1 MLLDNKCR
9 NYNAEFLIC
18 NLVARKF
25 IHKLSK
31 ICYHYKMKAKEILI
45 KHEIASTPLREQIL
59 QILLDAKA
67 PIDCETLIKQTGA
80 NKTTIYRNLAIFEE
94 KGLLT
99 HTQNARKAFY
109 ELNDTSKAYFV
120 CDICHKME
128 QIDMPKIPHKHIK
141 TITVQGICDEC
152 SE

>member
-1 MLLDNKCR
+1 
-9 NYNAEFLIC
+9 
-18 NLVARKF
+18 
-25 IHKLSK
+25 
-31 ICYHYKMKAKEILI
+31 MKTDEILT
-45 KHEIASTPLREQIL
+45 KYAIAITPLREQIL
-59 QILLDAKA
+59 QILLDTKT

-80 NKTTIYRNLAIFEE
+80 NKTTIYRNLALFEE

-109 ELNDTSKAYFV
+109 ELNDASKAYFI

-128 QIDMPKIPHKHIK
+128 QIDMPKISHKHIK